1 MFVLLASAVL
11 CLMMLLVLRD
21 GLVSSNGL
29 TIVGMDMQ
37 GLGLG
42 VLAFVAAAYYFGP
55 LYGVAIVLSV
65 MVHEFGHVAAF
76 RIAGHD
82 DARFRLIPLMGGVAI
97 SDRAPDSQA
106 HDFFITL
113 MGPGI
118 CLAPMA
124 MAYSLSGLL
133 ADIAPQ
139 AAEFLWVF
147 AIVTGALN
155 FFNLLP
161 FWPLDGGRCVRI
173 LTDTFTPGATN
184 YITIGMSAALA
195 AAAVAMQSMA
205 LFFFAILGAQ
215 SLFSLSEVWLQ
226 KAPLTKRQ
234 GLVALAAYA
243 FTMTAHFWG
252 GYAMLARYL

>member
-1 MFVLLASAVL
+1 MVYT
-11 CLMMLLVLRD
+11 LRG
-21 GLVSSNGL
+21 GLVSNRGL
-29 TIVGMDMQ
+29 TVVGMDMQ
-37 GLGLG
+37 GLGMG
-42 VLAFVAAAYYFGP
+42 VLAFVAAAWYFGP

-65 MVHEFGHVAAF
+65 MIHEFGHVAAY

-97 SDRAPDSQA
+97 SDRAPETQA

-124 MAYSLSGLL
+124 LAYALSDAIHPYS
-133 ADIAPQ
+133 ADAS
-139 AAEFLWVF
+139 EFLWVF

-161 FWPLDGGRCVRI
+161 FWPLDGGRCLRI
-173 LTDTFTPGATN
+173 LTDTYVPGATN
-184 YITIGMSAALA
+184 FVTLAMSAALA

-205 LFFFAILGAQ
+205 CL
-215 SLFSLSEVWLQ
+215 
-226 KAPLTKRQ
+226 
-234 GLVALAAYA
+234 
-243 FTMTAHFWG
+243 
-252 GYAMLARYL
+252 

>member
-1 MFVLLASAVL
+1 
-11 CLMMLLVLRD
+11 MMLCTLRG
-21 GLVSSNGL
+21 GLVSNRGL
-29 TIVGMDMQ
+29 TIVGMDIQ
-37 GLGLG
+37 GLGMG
-42 VLAFVAAAYYFGP
+42 VLAFVAAAWYFGP

-65 MVHEFGHVAAF
+65 MIHEFGHVAAY

-97 SDRAPDSQA
+97 SDRAPETQA

-124 MAYSLSGLL
+124 LAYSISDMVAPFS
-133 ADIAPQ
+133 AD

-161 FWPLDGGRCVRI
+161 FWPLDGGRCMRI
-173 LTDTFTPGATN
+173 LTDTFVPGATN
-184 YITIGMSAALA
+184 FVTIAMSAALA
-195 AAAVAMQSMA
+195 AAAVAMQSMV

-215 SLFSLSEVWLQ
+215 SLFTWSAAWTQ
-226 KAPLTKRQ
+226 TKRLTKAQ
-234 GLVALAAYA
+234 GLIALGAYL
-243 FTMTAHFWG
+243 FTVGAHFWG
-252 GYAMLARYL
+252 GFTMLARYL

>member
-1 MFVLLASAVL
+1 MLTLVAAITLCGLMLVVLKG
-11 CLMMLLVLRD
+11 
-21 GLVSSNGL
+21 GLSSKNGF
-29 TIVGMDMQ
+29 TIVGMDVE

-42 VLAFVAAAYYFGP
+42 VLAFIAAAWYFGP
-55 LYGVAIVLSV
+55 LYGVAIVVSV
-65 MVHEFGHVAAF
+65 MIHEFGHVAAF

-97 SDRAPDSQA
+97 SDRAPATQA
-106 HDFFITL
+106 DDFFITL

-118 CLAPMA
+118 CLASMA
-124 MAYSLSGLL
+124 LAYALSE
-133 ADIAPQ
+133 AVQPYSPPV
-139 AAEFLWVF
+139 AEFFYVF

-173 LTDTFTPGATN
+173 LTETFAPRAAKFVTMA
-184 YITIGMSAALA
+184 MSAALG

-215 SLFSLSEVWLQ
+215 SLFSWSQ
-226 KAPLTKRQ
+226 AAMHKTPLTKRR
-234 GLVALAAYA
+234 GLLALGAYL
-243 FTMTAHFWG
+243 FTMGAHFWG
-252 GYAMLARYL
+252 GLAMLERYL